1 VKRDSSRITFH
12 ASRTS
17 SFFIQ
22 EVFMAG
28 KLAEKVAIV
37 TGASRGIGEEI
48 ARLFAAEGASV
59 ACGARTLREGQHPFL
74 PGTLEHT
81 VKDIGEAGGKAI
93 AVQVDLSKE
102 EDCARLVAETR
113 QAFGRVDILVNNAA
127 VNWYVPIKDF
137 KVGHWRAMLAVD
149 LTAPFLLAQMVIG
162 EMIER
167 KSGWIVNISSGA
179 SRGPGQGPYT
189 TKARGGTPYGTVKSG
204 LERFTQGLAH
214 ELFEHHIAVNSLAP
228 TKVVPTPGTLHHH
241 LVESMD
247 DPRGEPPTYMAKA
260 ALVLATA
267 DPKVLTGRICYT
279 QELLKEMG
287 LP

>member
-1 VKRDSSRITFH
+1 MQHKFSYPHSRRF
-12 ASRTS
+12 
-17 SFFIQ
+17 
-22 EVFMAG
+22 FMAG
-28 KLAEKVAIV
+28 KLEGKVAIV

-48 ARLFAAEGASV
+48 ARLFASEGASV
-59 ACGARTLREGQHPFL
+59 ACAARTLREGQHFL

-81 VKDIGEAGGKAI
+81 VKAITDAGGKAI

-102 EDCARLVAETR
+102 EDCARLVDETR
-113 QAFGRVDILVNNAA
+113 KAFGRVDIVVNNAA

-149 LTAPFLLAQMVIG
+149 LTAPFLLAQMVMG

-189 TKARGGTPYGTVKSG
+189 TKGRGGTPYGTVKSG

-214 ELFEHHIAVNSLAP
+214 ELFEHNIAVNSLAP

-247 DPRGEPPTYMAKA
+247 DPRGEPPIYMAKA
-260 ALVLATA
+260 ALILATA

-287 LP
+287 MLS